1 MSTRSMSTLAYPD
14 PVSQSVSN
22 LVTDRHK
29 SWLDEV
35 RLWSRRP
42 CDLTTHSW
50 RGPCRRAIS
59 SAMSVI
65 SCVTCAPIWLDAV
78 CAVMTTPLTSRRSCR
93 PRHSKTIQLTVL
105 VTVLVER
112 PARYAAEPSSP
123 EDTQTWWAA
132 ASYVTAAQT
141 VPAVCA
147 TADRRQAHGD
157 SGRFGFRDVRP
168 CCPLRPA

>member
-1 MSTRSMSTLAYPD
+1 
-14 PVSQSVSN
+14 
-22 LVTDRHK
+22 
-29 SWLDEV
+29 
-35 RLWSRRP
+35 
-42 CDLTTHSW
+42 
-50 RGPCRRAIS
+50 
-59 SAMSVI
+59 MSVI
-65 SCVTCAPIWLDAV
+65 SCVTGAPIWLDAV
-78 CAVMTTPLTSRRSCR
+78 CAVMTPPLTSRRSFR

-105 VTVLVER
+105 VGTSGQVRRRAVL
-112 PARYAAEPSSP
+112 ARRHT
-123 EDTQTWWAA
+123 DWWAA

>member
-1 MSTRSMSTLAYPD
+1 MSTLAYPD

-35 RLWSRRP
+35 RWWSRRP

-59 SAMSVI
+59 SATSVI

-105 VTVLVER
+105 VGTSGQVRRRAVL
-112 PARYAAEPSSP
+112 ARRHT
-123 EDTQTWWAA
+123 DM
-132 ASYVTAAQT
+132 VGCG
-141 VPAVCA
+141 VVRDGCA
-147 TADRRQAHGD
+147 DGACGLRHGRQAAGA
-157 SGRFGFRDVRP
+157 RR
-168 CCPLRPA
+168 

>member
-1 MSTRSMSTLAYPD
+1 MSTLAYPD

-35 RLWSRRP
+35 RWWSRRP

-59 SAMSVI
+59 SATSVI

-78 CAVMTTPLTSRRSCR
+78 CAVMTTPLTSRRSVD
-93 PRHSKTIQLTVL
+93 PDIQKPFNSPCWS
-105 VTVLVER
+105 ER